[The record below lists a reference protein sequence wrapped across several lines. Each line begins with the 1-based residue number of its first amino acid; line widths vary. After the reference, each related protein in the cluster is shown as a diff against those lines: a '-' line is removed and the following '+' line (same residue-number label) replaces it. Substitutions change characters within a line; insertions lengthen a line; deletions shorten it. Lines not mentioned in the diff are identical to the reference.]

1 MKVGAYMNVER
12 IIENV
17 NATMSM
23 EDMPLLDSDKERMRE
38 CLEGKVDFQ
47 DAINALINKYMHK
60 QTV

>member
-1 MKVGAYMNVER
+1 MSDLER

-23 EDMPLLDSDKERMRE
+23 EDMPLMAVDKERIKK
-38 CLEGKVDFQ
+38 CLEGSISFQ
-47 DAINALINKYMHK
+47 DAVEILVAKYFRK

>member
-1 MKVGAYMNVER
+1 MKVGAYMDAER

-47 DAINALINKYMHK
+47 DAINVLINKYMHK

>member
-1 MKVGAYMNVER
+1 MSNSET

-23 EDMPLLDSDKERMRE
+23 EDMPLLDSDKEHIRE

-60 QTV
+60 